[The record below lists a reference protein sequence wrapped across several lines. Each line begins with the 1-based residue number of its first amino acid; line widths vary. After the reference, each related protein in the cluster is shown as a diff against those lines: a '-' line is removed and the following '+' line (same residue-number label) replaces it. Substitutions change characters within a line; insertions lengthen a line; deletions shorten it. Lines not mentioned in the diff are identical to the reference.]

1 MTRLRARGIAVI
13 GTLAILIALGGIT
26 AASAGALDIS
36 PPTEPGTI
44 TVSSVTSSGA
54 SLKWGGSTDNV
65 GIEGYRVYRGPQGG
79 GLSLI
84 ATTDAVTSYSAT
96 YLRSGYAYQFGV
108 VAIDASDN
116 QSPMRTTTLTT
127 ATSTDT
133 TAPSAPSSTSVNPKA
148 FSSTRIDVVWGASS
162 STDVAYYQVYRDGVL
177 VGTVDLP
184 NSPRF
189 SNNGLNPST
198 SHSYQ
203 IIAVD
208 SAGNH
213 SSATSAKSTSTTATG
228 VVKIARGPYL
238 SDVTATSAVVSWWT
252 NIATGGAVAMAGQ
265 NVIDPAGSVRHHS
278 VTVAGLSPDASYP
291 YTVSSN
297 GVTGSGTLRTT
308 ASPGQTFSFAAIG
321 DFGGGS
327 SGETQNA
334 TNIAS
339 AGTQFI
345 QTLGDNIYPSAGLP
359 DPNFSTTY
367 SDFDVRFY
375 KPFGPAVKSQ
385 AFFPANGNKEYYGD
399 GEFWANFPMPG
410 TNHSWYSYNWGGAHI
425 LVLDS
430 EQPFATGT
438 AQYNFAQSDL
448 AAHQGDA
455 WRIVALQRPP
465 YSSTSAN
472 SSSVP
477 VKQYLVPL
485 FQSENVNL
493 VLSGNSHNYERTYPL
508 VNGTPTAG
516 GITYVVSGA
525 GGNGFNV
532 FSGTAPAYTAFRE
545 SSYYEYAKV
554 TVSPSALTVDAV
566 QASTNSVFDTTTI
579 TKSSPDTTPP
589 SAPTG
594 LTAGTPTA
602 SSVPLS
608 WAASTDN
615 VGVTRYNILRDGNV
629 VGSVS
634 GSTTSYSDNTVKA
647 GTTYKYTVEAADAAG
662 NVSPQSAPVTVTTP
676 STSPPP
682 PTPALVQSIGATES
696 SSATSL
702 TGTFLS
708 PTTSGHL
715 LVLSASV
722 YTGATN
728 QITSVTDSGGNTWTR
743 VGSYSVS
750 GHNSDGEL
758 WYSANAK
765 SVTTVTVN
773 NASATFVAFEVQE
786 FSGVATTS
794 PLDTLAGTSNTSSS
808 ASSGSATSS
817 VANELAVGFVAG
829 HGNSQPI
836 TVTAS
841 GYTAQP
847 QQTTTGTIATVV
859 TGYKVL
865 PTTGTQGFS
874 STFGTAMYWASGI
887 AIFKPGS

>member
-1 MTRLRARGIAVI
+1 M
-13 GTLAILIALGGIT
+13 
-26 AASAGALDIS
+26 
-36 PPTEPGTI
+36 
-44 TVSSVTSSGA
+44 SSVTASGA
-54 SLKWGGSTDNV
+54 SLHWAGSSDNV

-96 YLRSGYAYQFGV
+96 HLRSGFAYQFGV
-108 VAIDASDN
+108 VAIDASN
-116 QSPMRTTTLTT
+116 NLSPMRTTTLTT
-127 ATSTDT
+127 AASTDT
-133 TAPSAPSSTSVNPKA
+133 TAPAAPSSTSVALKV
-148 FSSTRIDVVWGASS
+148 FSSSRIDVVWGASS
-162 STDVAYYQVYRDGVL
+162 STDVAYYQVYRDGAL
-177 VGTVDLP
+177 VGTADLP

-189 SNNGLNPST
+189 SDNGLNPST
-198 SHSYQ
+198 SHRYQ
-203 IIAVD
+203 VVAVD

-213 SSATSAKSTSTTATG
+213 SSATSAKSVSTTAVG
-228 VVKIARGPYL
+228 VVLISRGPYL
-238 SDVTATSAVVSWWT
+238 SNVTTNSAVVSWWT
-252 NIATGGAVAMAGQ
+252 NVATAGTVSVAAQ
-265 NVIDPAGSVRHHS
+265 NVIDPAGTVQHHR
-278 VTVAGLSPDASYP
+278 VTVTGLSPNSSYP
-291 YTVSSN
+291 YTVNSN
-297 GVTGSGTLRTT
+297 GVTQSGTIRTT

-327 SGETQNA
+327 AGETQNA
-334 TNIAS
+334 TNIAG
-339 AGTQFI
+339 ADTQFI

-367 SDFDVRFY
+367 SDFDARFY

-410 TNHSWYSYNWGGAHI
+410 TNHSWYSYNWGDAHI

-438 AQYNFAQSDL
+438 DQYNFAQSDL
-448 AAHQGDA
+448 AAHQGDT

-485 FQSENVNL
+485 FQSEHVNL

-525 GGNGFNV
+525 GGNGFNA
-532 FSGTAPAYTAFRE
+532 FSGTAPAYSAFRE

-554 TVSPSALTVDAV
+554 TVSPSALTVNAI

-579 TKSSPDTTPP
+579 TNSGRDTSPP

-608 WAASTDN
+608 WIASTDN
-615 VGVTRYNILRDGNV
+615 VGVTNYNVLRDGNV

-634 GSTTSYSDNTVKA
+634 GSTTSYSDNTVQP
-647 GTTYKYTVEAADAAG
+647 GTIYNYTVEATDAAG
-662 NVSPQSAPVTVTTP
+662 NVSPQSAPATVTTP

-682 PTPALVQSIGATES
+682 PTPAVVQSIGATES
-696 SSATSL
+696 GSATSL

-743 VGSYSVS
+743 VGAYSRVR
-750 GHNSDGEL
+750 
-758 WYSANAK
+758 
-765 SVTTVTVN
+765 
-773 NASATFVAFEVQE
+773 
-786 FSGVATTS
+786 
-794 PLDTLAGTSNTSSS
+794 
-808 ASSGSATSS
+808 
-817 VANELAVGFVAG
+817 
-829 HGNSQPI
+829 
-836 TVTAS
+836 
-841 GYTAQP
+841 P
-847 QQTTTGTIATVV
+847 Q
-859 TGYKVL
+859 L
-865 PTTGTQGFS
+865 RR
-874 STFGTAMYWASGI
+874 
-887 AIFKPGS
+887 

>member
-1 MTRLRARGIAVI
+1 M
-13 GTLAILIALGGIT
+13 
-26 AASAGALDIS
+26 IS
-36 PPTEPGTI
+36 
-44 TVSSVTSSGA
+44 
-54 SLKWGGSTDNV
+54 
-65 GIEGYRVYRGPQGG
+65 
-79 GLSLI
+79 
-84 ATTDAVTSYSAT
+84 
-96 YLRSGYAYQFGV
+96 
-108 VAIDASDN
+108 
-116 QSPMRTTTLTT
+116 
-127 ATSTDT
+127 
-133 TAPSAPSSTSVNPKA
+133 
-148 FSSTRIDVVWGASS
+148 
-162 STDVAYYQVYRDGVL
+162 
-177 VGTVDLP
+177 
-184 NSPRF
+184 
-189 SNNGLNPST
+189 
-198 SHSYQ
+198 
-203 IIAVD
+203 
-208 SAGNH
+208 
-213 SSATSAKSTSTTATG
+213 
-228 VVKIARGPYL
+228 RGPYL
-238 SDVTATSAVVSWWT
+238 SNVTTNSAVVSWWT
-252 NIATGGAVAMAGQ
+252 NVATAGTVSVAAK
-265 NVIDPAGSVRHHS
+265 NVMDPAGTVQHHR
-278 VTVAGLSPDASYP
+278 VTVTGLSPNTSYP
-291 YTVSSN
+291 YTVNSN
-297 GVTGSGTLRTT
+297 GVTQSGTIRTT

-327 SGETQNA
+327 AGETQNA
-334 TNIAS
+334 SNIAG

-367 SDFDVRFY
+367 SDFDARFY

-410 TNHSWYSYNWGGAHI
+410 TNHSWYSYNWGDAHI

-438 AQYNFAQSDL
+438 DQYNFAQSDL

-508 VNGTPTAG
+508 VNGTPIAG

-525 GGNGFNV
+525 GGNGFNA
-532 FSGTAPAYTAFRE
+532 FSGTAPAYSAFRE

-554 TVSPSALTVDAV
+554 TVSPSALTVDAI
-566 QASTNSVFDTTTI
+566 QSSTNSVFDTTTI
-579 TKSSPDTTPP
+579 TKSGRDTSPP

-608 WAASTDN
+608 WTASTDN
-615 VGVTRYNILRDGNV
+615 VGVTNYNILRDGNV

-634 GSTTSYSDNTVKA
+634 GSITSYSDNTVQP
-647 GTTYKYTVEAADAAG
+647 GTTYNYTVEATDAGG
-662 NVSPQSAPVTVTTP
+662 NISAQSAPATVTTP

-682 PTPALVQSIGATES
+682 STPALVQSIGATES
-696 SSATSL
+696 GSATSL

-728 QITSVTDSGGNTWTR
+728 QINSVTDSGGNTWTR

-765 SVTTVTVN
+765 PVTTVTVN
-773 NASATFVAFEVQE
+773 NASAAFESFEVQE

-794 PLDTLAGTSNTSSS
+794 PLDTFAGASNTSTS
-808 ASSGSATSS
+808 ATSGSATSN

-865 PTTGTQGFS
+865 PATGAQSFTGTFG
-874 STFGTAMYWASGI
+874 STMYWASGI